1 MTTRIVLFE
10 DNNALR
16 HSLKTLLNGV
26 EGYEVVG
33 DFSDCT
39 EAATIAQELYPDLVI
54 MDIDLPKVN
63 GIEGLRIIKEQRPE
77 TAIIM
82 HTVFEDDQRLFDS
95 LCAGASGYLLKNTSF
110 PNLLQSIEDVLH
122 GGASMS
128 PSIARKVLQSFQ
140 HHNPVKNK
148 YGLSEREQEVL
159 KYLVKGFSYKMISAT
174 CFISLSTVQAHV
186 KNIYNKLHVNCGREA
201 VVKALSEMIV

>member
-1 MTTRIVLFE
+1 MTTRILLFE

-33 DFSDCT
+33 DFSDCK
-39 EAATIAQELYPDLVI
+39 EAETITGKLQPDVVI
-54 MDIDLPKVN
+54 MDIDLPEMS

-110 PNLLQSIEDVLH
+110 THLLQAIEDVQR
-122 GGASMS
+122 GGAPMS
-128 PSIARKVLQSFQ
+128 PSVARRVLQSFQ
-140 HHNPVKNK
+140 QRTTEKNK
-148 YGLSEREQEVL
+148 YGLSEREKEVL

-186 KNIYNKLHVNCGREA
+186 KNIYTKLHVNCGREA